1 MEGLVPFATAFT
13 LVALSELGD
22 KTQLVVFSLASRHP
36 WLPVFLG
43 ASAGLVATTAIGVA
57 AGAVLAGVLTP
68 WIVVLQIG
76 GGVLFIA
83 LGVVTLLRSEAPA
96 EVETTRGPF
105 SSAFGL
111 TFVAEFGD
119 KTQIAA
125 IILAAT
131 SAAPWSV
138 FAGASLALIVVA
150 AGAVVLGAVAGRI
163 VAARWL
169 RFLSAGLF
177 IAVGIFL
184 IVEAVLTG

>member
-1 MEGLVPFATAFT
+1 MEGFVPFATAFA
-13 LVALSELGD
+13 LVAISELGD
-22 KTQLVVFSLASRHP
+22 KTQLVTFSLASRHP

-43 ASAGLVATTAIGVA
+43 ASVGLVATTAIGVA
-57 AGAVLAGVLTP
+57 AGAVLADVLKP
-68 WIVVLQIG
+68 WIVPLQIG
-76 GGVLFIA
+76 GGALFIA
-83 LGVVTLLRSEAPA
+83 LGAVTLIRSEAPA

-105 SSAFGL
+105 ASAFGL

-150 AGAVVLGAVAGRI
+150 AGAVVLGAYLGRI

-184 IVEAVLTG
+184 IVEALLTV